1 MSFRTGNSNYE
12 SVEPRQKSGS
22 AIGDVTRC
30 MRERKT
36 KLKHRCKNKN
46 EILIYI
52 VKKMLNGL
60 IIFHYY
66 KEERTTLTLRVI
78 LTLATSESLIYYK
91 YKLCI
96 FFLCVYVMHE

>member
-1 MSFRTGNSNYE
+1 
-12 SVEPRQKSGS
+12 
-22 AIGDVTRC
+22 
-30 MRERKT
+30 
-36 KLKHRCKNKN
+36 
-46 EILIYI
+46 
-52 VKKMLNGL
+52 MLNGL

-96 FFLCVYVMHE
+96 FFFVCVCDA